1 MSNSSGLAK
10 WFVDQPIAGKLR
22 VLNVVGMVISVLVAL
37 ISTGAL
43 VSAEAHWAVIALP
56 LFAFAMSVVFSIWLA
71 KFVSST
77 IIVPFERLAE
87 QMVRVGD
94 GELDFVT
101 VGTDREDELGQTARA
116 IERAKTNAR
125 QLREMQDQA
134 ESRQAQHRAQLAELA
149 ARFER
154 HVSEIVNGVAAASS
168 QLESTATAMAESA
181 EISATQSGTVAEA
194 MDTAAAGVTAA
205 AAATDEFA
213 LSINE
218 ISRQASGSAELAR
231 KAAEATRQADATIG
245 ALAESAS
252 EVGQIVELISS
263 IAQRTNL
270 LALNASIEAARGG
283 EAGRGFAVVAAEV
296 KELAAQTAKAT
307 ERVSVQINKIQEDT
321 GSSVNSL
328 KSIARQINDLEIT
341 SVSIAAAVDQQ
352 SAAGQDLARS
362 IDLAARS
369 TERVSSSIGQVR
381 SGSLATGAAAS
392 QVLTSSS
399 ELKHQ
404 SGALQSQVDD
414 FLNHVRQ
421 AA

>member
-1 MSNSSGLAK
+1 VNLGAGL
-10 WFVDQPIAGKLR
+10 
-22 VLNVVGMVISVLVAL
+22 
-37 ISTGAL
+37 
-43 VSAEAHWAVIALP
+43 
-56 LFAFAMSVVFSIWLA
+56 
-71 KFVSST
+71 
-77 IIVPFERLAE
+77 
-87 QMVRVGD
+87 GD
-94 GELDFVT
+94 GMNKIGEGIYDLEVKHT
-101 VGTDREDELGQTARA
+101 EREDEIGIMCRA
-116 IERAKTNAR
+116 LEKAKKASYLLKDLREQAQAR
-125 QLREMQDQA
+125 QELHA
-134 ESRQAQHRAQLAELA
+134 AQLAELA

-154 HVSEIVNGVAAASS
+154 QVSEIVNGVAAASS
-168 QLESTATAMAESA
+168 QLESNATAMAESA
-181 EISATQSGTVAEA
+181 EVSARQSGTVADA
-194 MDTAAAGVTAA
+194 MDNAAAGVTAA

-231 KAAEATRQADATIG
+231 KAAEATRKADATIG
-245 ALAESAS
+245 ALAESAA

-307 ERVSVQINKIQEDT
+307 ERVAVQIQKIQEDT
-321 GSSVNSL
+321 GTSVTSL
-328 KSIARQINDLEIT
+328 QSIARQINDLEIT

-369 TERVSSSIGQVR
+369 TELVSTSIGQVR
-381 SGSLATGAAAS
+381 SGALATGAAAS
-392 QVLTSSS
+392 QVLGSSS

-404 SGALQSQVDD
+404 SAALRKQVDD